1 MDTEIGPFNVEEYLD
16 GVHALR
22 VLPENETRRRFK
34 PRASGLNDCAR
45 QQAYYMHSVPRT
57 NKEEED
63 KGRRDNKVTAE
74 LGRMAED
81 LTAKTVT
88 GITSPLVSP
97 EADGIAVRN
106 RQVSLPDD
114 ACVTGHPDG
123 EIHQFKRGGTNEPTQ
138 YAETLLDDKRW
149 GFEHKLFG
157 RYSYLKLF
165 KLGLFKGAPSIVS
178 QVLLYGYY
186 LDWDAVSIVVLSQDA
201 SSMRGER
208 TTSLRLHDKGKTVET
223 RRRHAWATREDWN
236 PKVQVYNLPSLRRF
250 YDGFIPTLQTRAEA
264 LTSTT
269 DPDEVIREAD
279 PGDSKP
285 FPCNYCDWKDRC
297 VAAGPGTV
305 LIPPSPLQ
313 EGVA

>member
-1 MDTEIGPFNVEEYLD
+1 MEMELSPFNAEDYLD
-16 GVHALR
+16 GIHALS

-34 PRASGLNDCAR
+34 PRASSLNNCAR
-45 QQAYYMHSVPRT
+45 QQAYYMHNVPRT

-81 LTAKTVT
+81 LSVKTIT
-88 GITSPLVSP
+88 GIKSPLVSP
-97 EADGIAVRN
+97 EADGLAIRN
-106 RQVSLPDD
+106 RQISLPDD

-123 EIHQFKRGGTNEPTQ
+123 EVHQFKRGGTNEPTQ
-138 YAETLLDDKRW
+138 YAEELHDDKRW

-165 KLGLFKGAPSIVS
+165 KLGLFKGAPNIIA
-178 QVLLYGYY
+178 QVVLYGYY
-186 LDWDAVSIVVLSQDA
+186 LGWDAVNVVVLSQDA

-208 TTSLRLHDKGKTVET
+208 TTSLRLHTKGKTPAT
-223 RRRHAWATREDWN
+223 RKRHEWATRKDWN
-236 PKVQVYNLPSLRRF
+236 PKVLVYNLPTLSTF
-250 YDGFIPTLQTRAEA
+250 YDGFIPQLQARAKA
-264 LTSTT
+264 LTATT

-279 PGDSKP
+279 PSDSSP

-297 VAAGPGTV
+297 IEVGPGSV
-305 LIPPSPLQ
+305 GIPPTPLQ
-313 EGVA
+313 EV

>member
-1 MDTEIGPFNVEEYLD
+1 MDTNLIPFTAEDYLD
-16 GVHALR
+16 GIHALG

-45 QQAYYMHSVPRT
+45 QQAYYMHNIPRT
-57 NKEEED
+57 NKAEED
-63 KGRRDNKVTAE
+63 KGRRDHKVTAE

-81 LTAKTVT
+81 LSVKAVT
-88 GITSPLVSP
+88 GIASSLISP
-97 EADGIAVRN
+97 EADGIAIRN
-106 RQVSLPDD
+106 RQVSLPDT

-138 YAETLLDDKRW
+138 YAEELFDDKRW

-165 KLGLFKGAPSIVS
+165 KLGLFKGAPNIIS
-178 QVLLYGYY
+178 QVVLYGYY
-186 LDWDAVSIVVLSQDA
+186 LGWDAVTVVALSQDA

-208 TTSLRLHDKGKTVET
+208 TTSLRLHEKGKTVET
-223 RRRHAWATREDWN
+223 RNRHAWATRDDWN
-236 PKVQVYNLPSLRRF
+236 PKVLVYNLPSLSSF
-250 YDGFIPTLQTRAEA
+250 YDGFMPSLTARAEA
-264 LTSTT
+264 LTAVE
-269 DPDEVIREAD
+269 DPDAVVREAD

-297 VAAGPGTV
+297 IAAGPGSM
-305 LIPPSPLQ
+305 LIPVSPLQ
-313 EGVA
+313 ED